1 MQWQDLLVLIS
12 VGLIITSGLWI
23 NIQKSED
30 KSEIAPDNQQDGGSL
45 RLFRVLVPLSILLS
59 TLLYFLR
66 WPINFGQTEMLIIG
80 FTFVGLGLLLR
91 WWAVRHLGQAFTVQL
106 QVRSAQ
112 RLISDGPFRLVRHPS
127 YSGLLLYYLGLGL
140 VMGNPLSLL
149 ILVILPAWAV
159 LNRVSLEE
167 KLLQEHFGEAY
178 RVYQTRTWRLLPWV
192 Y

>member
-1 MQWQDLLVLIS
+1 LLC
-12 VGLIITSGLWI
+12 
-23 NIQKSED
+23 
-30 KSEIAPDNQQDGGSL
+30 
-45 RLFRVLVPLSILLS
+45 RVLVPLSILFSMLA
-59 TLLYFLR
+59 YFTACPFNVNLVE
-66 WPINFGQTEMLIIG
+66 IQI
-80 FTFVGLGLLLR
+80 VGITQVVLGLLLR

-106 QVRSAQ
+106 QVRPAQ
-112 RLISDGPFRLVRHPS
+112 RLIGDGPFRLVRHPS

-140 VMGNPLSLL
+140 LMGNPLSLL

-178 RVYQTRTWRLLPWV
+178 QIYQTRTWRLLPWV